1 MTEKEESLAGKAPGP
16 ESPVEAVSGLSV
28 RRPHLHSM
36 DLQVQPCHKCRS
48 CDCYLVTT
56 TELRLNSGFSV
67 FLFQFDFP
75 IYASVACVSQTPSDK
90 LTALFSSKICQECMS
105 PAQS

>member
-36 DLQVQPCHKCRS
+36 DLQVQPGHNCRIA
-48 CDCYLVTT
+48 TA
-56 TELRLNSGFSV
+56 FW
-67 FLFQFDFP
+67 FLGISFP
-75 IYASVACVSQTPSDK
+75 ILSFQYMHASVTCVSQTPSDK
-90 LTALFSSKICQECMS
+90 LTSLFSSKICQECMS